1 MKITICG
8 SIAFYQ
14 EMERLKTALEAH
26 GHEVFIPLLS
36 NEANFS

>member
-1 MKITICG
+1 MKITVCG

-14 EMERLKTALEAH
+14 EVEQLKKVLETH

-36 NEANFS
+36 NEANLS